1 MTKHQVVLGY
11 CHTGVLHHHFVESL
25 INLSFYDAKHENVLR
40 AIISVQNSYIPD
52 ARNNL
57 VTEFLK
63 QGGEWLISVDHD
75 MVFEPSFAEQMLR
88 LAVDNPDKKIIG
100 ALYFNWLNDKK
111 LWSTWM
117 EKTDKGLFTTVTY
130 FEANI
135 LRELSSCGMG
145 GTIIHR
151 SVFEKIAELYKHDPW
166 KWYAHDCLDIGNGM
180 DRVGE
185 DLTFCWRAKQSGFKT
200 WGYSGITLGH
210 VKTHVIDAKTFENQ
224 PWVHTSPINIKA
236 A

>member
-1 MTKHQVVLGY
+1 MSKVVLGY
-11 CHTGVLHHHFVESL
+11 CHTGILCHPFVESL
-25 INLSFYDAKHENVLR
+25 VNLSFYDAKHGGILK
-40 AIISVQNSYIPD
+40 AIVSVQNAYIPD
-52 ARNNL
+52 GRNCL
-57 VTEFLK
+57 VKEFLK
-63 QGGEWLISVDHD
+63 QDADYLLSIDHD
-75 MVFEPSFAEQMLR
+75 MIFEASFAERMLK
-88 LAVDNPDKKIIG
+88 LAEDNPDKKIIG
-100 ALYFNWLNDKK
+100 ALYFNWLDDKK

-117 EKTDKGLFTTVTY
+117 EKTEKGLFTTVTY
-130 FEANI
+130 FEANM

-166 KWYAHDCLDIGNGM
+166 KWYAHDKLDIGTGI

-185 DLTFCWRAKQSGFKT
+185 DLTFCWRAKQAGFKT

-210 VKTHVIDAKTFENQ
+210 LKTQIVDVKTFESQ
-224 PWVHTSPINIKA
+224 PWVHKSPVNTKA